1 MEANN
6 DNKSSFFRELWEKE
20 IQLKETADVAQ
31 DDGNFLEIVSKNPEK
46 EKTHY
51 LETDFVIKKKEEPKQ
66 KNILEIAEERRTTL
80 SFDLEILGNKKSIR
94 IKDNRHRLKINT
106 ATNLKTIN
114 GE

>member
-20 IQLKETADVAQ
+20 IQLKETADMAQ
-31 DDGNFLEIVSKNPEK
+31 DDGSLLEIVSKNPEK
-46 EKTHY
+46 DKSHC
-51 LETDFVIKKKEEPKQ
+51 LETDIVIKKKEEHKP
-66 KNILEIAEERRTTL
+66 KNILDIAEERRTTL

-106 ATNLKTIN
+106 VTNLKTIS
-114 GE
+114 G